1 MDKIIFTG
9 NVGKDTV
16 VETKNGSTYAKFTVA
31 VTHFSK
37 GEKTTEWR
45 NVVAFGKAAEYC
57 QKYVTKG
64 KTVLID
70 GRPTIRAYKN
80 KLDEYVATMDVA
92 VNTIECVG
100 NKHDGD
106 QETTNQA
113 AQSTPAGFVPVEAD
127 GDLPF

>member
-45 NVVAFGKAAEYC
+45 NVIAFGKAAEYC

-70 GRPTIRAYKN
+70 GKPTIRAYKN

-100 NKHDGD
+100 NKADD
-106 QETTNQA
+106 QSSNQT
-113 AQSTPAGFVPVEAD
+113 AQPAPAGFVPVEGD
-127 GDLPF
+127 GDMPF